1 MKMLRRA
8 LEDANAS
15 NATDAEP
22 TIELKGPLSEN
33 FRQAL
38 DVAYAKADPNADE
51 PAPEAVAAMESQ
63 QMDVAVLQKLAAS
76 LAANQETP
84 TEQIQ
89 TVYGVS
95 RNDLDNDVVVEVTQ
109 EVVNQPDNSE
119 FVLVIDGVN
128 PGANGDQA
136 AAPEETV
143 MQLSSALECIVNAH
157 GGKVF
162 TSFKAYAASRVK

>member
-8 LEDANAS
+8 LEDANPS
-15 NATDAEP
+15 DAEP
-22 TIELKGPLSEN
+22 SIELKGALSDV

-38 DVAYAKADPNADE
+38 DVAYAKADPNAEE

-63 QMDVAVLQKLAAS
+63 QMDVAVMQKLAAS
-76 LAANQETP
+76 LAANQESP
-84 TEQIQ
+84 TENVQ

-95 RNDLDNDVVVEVTQ
+95 RTDLNDDVVVDVTQ
-109 EVVNQPDNSE
+109 ELASQSE
-119 FVLVIDGVN
+119 NDDFVLVIDGVA

-136 AAPEETV
+136 TAPVEDFV
-143 MQLSSALECIVNAH
+143 RISAALECMVNAH

-162 TSFKAYAASRVK
+162 YSLKDYANSRVK